1 MADAAPLLDLQQV
14 AIGYEDFPVVRDFSL
29 AVPAGSITTLIG
41 PNGAG
46 KSTLLR
52 GIFGLNRH
60 FAGRICF
67 QGAEIQQLAPGLR
80 LARGIG
86 FVPQGRC
93 NFPLMSVKENLEL
106 GTYSLAGGDTAAAV
120 DRVLEMFPILRE
132 RWRVLAGNMSGGEQ
146 QLLEMAMVL
155 ETAPKLLLL
164 DEPSLGLSPGN
175 LGHVFDTVADIRS
188 RGVTVLIVEQN
199 VQAALRISDTAVVM
213 ELGRKFLEG
222 PAVAVM
228 ADPRIKVA
236 YLGGSPELE
245 APAES

>member
-1 MADAAPLLDLQQV
+1 MTDAAPLLALDDV
-14 AIGYEDFPVVRDFSL
+14 AIGYEDFPVVRGFSL
-29 AVPAGSITTLIG
+29 AVAEGSITTLIG

-52 GIFGLNRH
+52 GIYGLNRH
-60 FAGRICF
+60 FGGRIRF
-67 QGAEIQQLAPGLR
+67 RGEAIERLAPGAR

-106 GTYSLAGGDTAAAV
+106 GTYSLSGAASSEAIE
-120 DRVLEMFPILRE
+120 RVLAIFPVLRQ
-132 RWRVLAGNMSGGEQ
+132 RWKVLAGNMSGGEQ

-175 LGHVFDTVADIRS
+175 LGHVFDTVAEIRS
-188 RGVTVLIVEQN
+188 RGVTMLIVEQN

-222 PAVAVM
+222 PAAEVM

-236 YLGGSPELE
+236 YLGGSPELD
-245 APAES
+245 APA